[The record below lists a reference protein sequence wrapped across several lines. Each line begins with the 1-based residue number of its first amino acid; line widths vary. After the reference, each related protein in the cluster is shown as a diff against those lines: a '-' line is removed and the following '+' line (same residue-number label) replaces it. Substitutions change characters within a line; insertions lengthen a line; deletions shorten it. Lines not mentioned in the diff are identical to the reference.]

1 MNTILT
7 NDIEA
12 NSFLGLVTKNQK
24 RNAKKIAGR
33 KFARK
38 IFVKVES
45 REVLMNLAIATV
57 VIVMGLTAGS
67 ISQQKIEFAQYAAP
81 VSEAAV

>member
-1 MNTILT
+1 MTTILT

-12 NSFLGLVTKNQK
+12 NSFLGLVTK
-24 RNAKKIAGR
+24 GR
-33 KFARK
+33 SKNNNKFTSGRIARK

-67 ISQQKIEFAQYAAP
+67 ISQEKIELAQYAAP
-81 VSEAAV
+81 ASETAV

>member
-1 MNTILT
+1 MTTLLT
-7 NDIEA
+7 NEIEN
-12 NSFLGLVTKNQK
+12 NSFLGLVTNTQK
-24 RNAKKIAGR
+24 KSLGK

-45 REVLMNLAIATV
+45 KEVLMNLAIATV

-67 ISQQKIEFAQYAAP
+67 ISQQKIEFAHYSAP
-81 VSEAAV
+81 VAKAAV